1 MKKYRNLLLLLPFL
15 VLFSCME
22 DESEYSSQEKENVQV
37 DQVTVDTTDTD
48 EELPEGQLV
57 PGLHL
62 VKLKVLQGQDSVERQ
77 FKYYMPVS
85 TDASKPISLLFEFH
99 GSYEF
104 EAGEEVP
111 NPISGISETH
121 VLNQK
126 AIKEN
131 YIICYPAGWPEFQQD
146 SSGAVNW
153 AGENYT
159 RSLPFID
166 AMLKYFTQ
174 DNEPQVDPNRIY
186 STGQSSGAILSFS
199 LALHRP
205 EQFAAITP
213 RAGQSASTDPFP
225 SRAVP
230 VRVFA
235 GEKDQTVVHSAVI
248 TNMTKWAEEIGGY
261 FAADM
266 QMDSTVFEDYADV
279 TIRYWHGGKADYEIY
294 SLAGIDHNI
303 SVSSCADAM
312 FEFQKNH
319 TLDNAATPLFIT
331 TSIKEINAQCGETI
345 SFKISYTEGATL
357 GMTNTPKGWDVQ
369 LQGNEVI
376 LKAPADYFGD
386 IDRKGNITFTVT
398 QGTQAPVSCEV
409 SYNLNSPKTYF
420 EVGDIY
426 YNENFD
432 PIGVVVW
439 VNQSN
444 IREAKII
451 SPQKPGQY
459 GSILYCGNGEGLG
472 LDFQTPDRKN
482 GYQNTQDM
490 LVRNNTF
497 AEPYTADNA
506 AFVWASEY
514 SVAGEKGWYLPAI
527 EELAA
532 ANSNL
537 TLINE
542 ALTSIG
548 GQALDGN
555 VYSST
560 TQVENGAQKKTFYY
574 YNFKTGAEETKLPY
588 DNNSEYLGYIVVRAM
603 KTVTKN

>member
-1 MKKYRNLLLLLPFL
+1 MKKYRNLLLLIPFL

-235 GEKDQTVVHSAVI
+235 GEKDKTVVHSAVI

-319 TLDNAATPLFIT
+319 TLDNAAIPLFIT

-357 GMTNTPKGWDVQ
+357 EMTNTPKGWDIQ
-369 LQGNEVI
+369 LQENEVI

-386 IDRKGNITFTVT
+386 IDRKGSITFTVT

-451 SPQKPGQY
+451 SPKKPGQW
-459 GSILYCGNGEGLG
+459 GSIWYCGDGEGLG
-472 LDFQTPDRKN
+472 LDFQTPDREN

-490 LVRNNTF
+490 LARNNTF

-527 EELAA
+527 EELAV

-537 TLINE
+537 TIINE

-548 GQALDGN
+548 GQALDGS

-574 YNFKTGAEETKLPY
+574 YNFNTGTEATYLPR

-603 KTVTKN
+603 KVVTKN

>member
-1 MKKYRNLLLLLPFL
+1 MKKYRNLLLLIPFL

-376 LKAPADYFGD
+376 LKAPADYFGN

-482 GYQNTQDM
+482 GYQNTQNM
-490 LVRNNTF
+490 LARNNTF
-497 AEPYTADNA
+497 TNPYTADNA

>member
-1 MKKYRNLLLLLPFL
+1 MKKYRNLLLLIPFL

-279 TIRYWHGGKADYEIY
+279 TIRYWHGGKADYETY

-376 LKAPADYFGD
+376 LKAPADYFGN

>member
-1 MKKYRNLLLLLPFL
+1 MKKYRNLLLLIPFL

-376 LKAPADYFGD
+376 LKAPADYFGN

-497 AEPYTADNA
+497 TEPYTADNA

>member
-1 MKKYRNLLLLLPFL
+1 MKKYRNLLLLIPFL

-376 LKAPADYFGD
+376 LKAPADYFGN

-527 EELAA
+527 EDLAA

>member
-1 MKKYRNLLLLLPFL
+1 MKKYRNLLLLIPFL

-514 SVAGEKGWYLPAI
+514 SVAGEKGWYLPAN

-537 TLINE
+537 TLINQ
-542 ALTSIG
+542 AQTSIG
-548 GQALDGN
+548 GQTLDGN

>member
-1 MKKYRNLLLLLPFL
+1 MKKYRNLLLLIPFL

-451 SPQKPGQY
+451 SPKKPGQW
-459 GSILYCGNGEGLG
+459 GSIWYCGNGEGLG
-472 LDFQTPDRKN
+472 LDFHTPDRKN

-574 YNFKTGAEETKLPY
+574 YNFNTGAEETKLPY

>member
-1 MKKYRNLLLLLPFL
+1 MKKYRNLLLLIPFL

-213 RAGQSASTDPFP
+213 RVGQSASTDPFP

-472 LDFQTPDRKN
+472 LDVQTPDRKN

>member
-1 MKKYRNLLLLLPFL
+1 MKKYRNLLLLIPFL

-490 LVRNNTF
+490 LARNNTF

>member
-1 MKKYRNLLLLLPFL
+1 MKKYRNLLLLIPFL
-15 VLFSCME
+15 VLFSYME

-376 LKAPADYFGD
+376 LKAPADYFGN

>member
-1 MKKYRNLLLLLPFL
+1 MKKYRNLLLLIPFL

-62 VKLKVLQGQDSVERQ
+62 VKLKVLQGLDSVERQ
-77 FKYYMPVS
+77 LKYYMPVS

-303 SVSSCADAM
+303 SVPSCADAM

-376 LKAPADYFGD
+376 LKAPADYFGN

>member
-1 MKKYRNLLLLLPFL
+1 MKKYRNLLLLIPFL

-376 LKAPADYFGD
+376 LKAPADYFG
-386 IDRKGNITFTVT
+386 NITFTVT

>member
-1 MKKYRNLLLLLPFL
+1 MKKYRNLLLLIPFL

-376 LKAPADYFGD
+376 LKAPADYFGN

-527 EELAA
+527 EELAT

>member
-1 MKKYRNLLLLLPFL
+1 MKKYRNLLLLIPFL

-294 SLAGIDHNI
+294 YLAGIDHNI

>member
-1 MKKYRNLLLLLPFL
+1 MKKYRNLLLLIPFL

-186 STGQSSGAILSFS
+186 SIGQSSGAILSFS

>member
-1 MKKYRNLLLLLPFL
+1 MKKYRNLLLLIPFL

-451 SPQKPGQY
+451 SPQTPGQY
-459 GSILYCGNGEGLG
+459 GSILFCGNGEGLG

>member
-1 MKKYRNLLLLLPFL
+1 MKKYRNLLLLIPFL

-294 SLAGIDHNI
+294 SLAGIDHSI
-303 SVSSCADAM
+303 SVSECADAM

-319 TLDNAATPLFIT
+319 TLDNAAIPLFIT

-357 GMTNTPKGWDVQ
+357 EMTNTPKGWDIQ
-369 LQGNEVI
+369 LQENEVI

-386 IDRKGNITFTVT
+386 IDRKGSITFTVT

-451 SPQKPGQY
+451 SPKKPGQW
-459 GSILYCGNGEGLG
+459 GSIWYCGDGEGLG
-472 LDFQTPDRKN
+472 LDFQTPDREN

-490 LVRNNTF
+490 LARNNTF

-548 GQALDGN
+548 GQALDGS

-574 YNFKTGAEETKLPY
+574 YNFNTGTEATYLPR

-603 KTVTKN
+603 KVVTKN

>member
-1 MKKYRNLLLLLPFL
+1 MKKYRNLLLLIPFL

-357 GMTNTPKGWDVQ
+357 GMTNTPKGWNVQ

-451 SPQKPGQY
+451 SPKKPGQW
-459 GSILYCGNGEGLG
+459 GSIWYCGDGEGLG
-472 LDFQTPDRKN
+472 LDFHTPDREN

-490 LVRNNTF
+490 LARNNTF
-497 AEPYTADNA
+497 TNPYTADNA

>member
-1 MKKYRNLLLLLPFL
+1 MKKYRNLLLLIPFL

-451 SPQKPGQY
+451 SPKKPGQW
-459 GSILYCGNGEGLG
+459 GSIWYCGDGEGLG
-472 LDFQTPDRKN
+472 LDFHTPDRKN

>member
-1 MKKYRNLLLLLPFL
+1 MKKYRNLLLLIPFL

-376 LKAPADYFGD
+376 LKAPADYFGN

-482 GYQNTQDM
+482 GYRNTQDM

-527 EELAA
+527 EDLAA

>member
-1 MKKYRNLLLLLPFL
+1 MKKYRNLLLLIPFL

-514 SVAGEKGWYLPAI
+514 SVAGEKGWYLI
-527 EELAA
+527 CVDGY
-532 ANSNL
+532 
-537 TLINE
+537 
-542 ALTSIG
+542 SIG
-548 GQALDGN
+548 WG
-555 VYSST
+555 
-560 TQVENGAQKKTFYY
+560 
-574 YNFKTGAEETKLPY
+574 KLA
-588 DNNSEYLGYIVVRAM
+588 GGIM
-603 KTVTKN
+603 KNHYPKGLRMVDIT

>member
-1 MKKYRNLLLLLPFL
+1 MKKYRNLLLLIPFL

-376 LKAPADYFGD
+376 LKAPADYFGN

-472 LDFQTPDRKN
+472 LDFQTQDRKN

>member
-1 MKKYRNLLLLLPFL
+1 MKKYRNLLLLIPFL

-279 TIRYWHGGKADYEIY
+279 TIRYWHGGKADYELY

-472 LDFQTPDRKN
+472 LDVQTPDRKN

>member
-1 MKKYRNLLLLLPFL
+1 MKKYRNLLLLIPFL

-376 LKAPADYFGD
+376 LKAPADYFGN

-444 IREAKII
+444 IRVAKTI

>member
-1 MKKYRNLLLLLPFL
+1 MKKYRNLLLLIPFL

-261 FAADM
+261 FVADM

-376 LKAPADYFGD
+376 LKAPADSFGN

>member
-1 MKKYRNLLLLLPFL
+1 MKKYRNLLLLIPFL

-77 FKYYMPVS
+77 FKYYMPVY

-376 LKAPADYFGD
+376 LKAPADYFGN

>member
-1 MKKYRNLLLLLPFL
+1 MKKYRNLLLLIPFL

-174 DNEPQVDPNRIY
+174 DNEPQVDPNRVY

-376 LKAPADYFGD
+376 LKAPADYFGN

>member
-1 MKKYRNLLLLLPFL
+1 MKKYRNLLLLIPFL

-261 FAADM
+261 FVADM

-376 LKAPADYFGD
+376 LKAPADYFGN

>member
-1 MKKYRNLLLLLPFL
+1 MKKYRNLLLLIPFL

-279 TIRYWHGGKADYEIY
+279 TIRYWHGGKADNEIY

-376 LKAPADYFGD
+376 LKAPADYFGN

>member
-1 MKKYRNLLLLLPFL
+1 MKKYRNLLLLIPFL

-376 LKAPADYFGD
+376 LKAPADYFGN

-409 SYNLNSPKTYF
+409 SYNLNSPKPYF

-497 AEPYTADNA
+497 AESYTADNA

-514 SVAGEKGWYLPAI
+514 SVAGEKGWYLI
-527 EELAA
+527 TVDGYSTGWGKLA
-532 ANSNL
+532 
-537 TLINE
+537 
-542 ALTSIG
+542 G
-548 GQALDGN
+548 GIMKNHYPKGLR
-555 VYSST
+555 
-560 TQVENGAQKKTFYY
+560 KR
-574 YNFKTGAEETKLPY
+574 LP
-588 DNNSEYLGYIVVRAM
+588 
-603 KTVTKN
+603 

>member
-1 MKKYRNLLLLLPFL
+1 MKKYRNLLLLIPCL

-376 LKAPADYFGD
+376 LKAPADYFGN

>member
-1 MKKYRNLLLLLPFL
+1 MKKYRTLLLLIPFL

-213 RAGQSASTDPFP
+213 RAGQRASTDPFP

-376 LKAPADYFGD
+376 LKAPADYFGN

>member
-1 MKKYRNLLLLLPFL
+1 MKKYRNLLLLIPFL

-451 SPQKPGQY
+451 SPKKPGQW
-459 GSILYCGNGEGLG
+459 GSIWYCGDGEGLG
-472 LDFQTPDRKN
+472 LDFQTPDREN

>member
-1 MKKYRNLLLLLPFL
+1 MKKYRNLLLLIPFL

-472 LDFQTPDRKN
+472 LDFHTPDREN
-482 GYQNTQDM
+482 GYQNTQNM
-490 LVRNNTF
+490 LARNNTF
-497 AEPYTADNA
+497 TNPYTADNA

-560 TQVENGAQKKTFYY
+560 TQVENDAQKKTFYY

>member
-1 MKKYRNLLLLLPFL
+1 MKKYRNLLLLIPFL

-369 LQGNEVI
+369 LQGHEVI

>member
-1 MKKYRNLLLLLPFL
+1 MKKYRNLLLLIPFL

-279 TIRYWHGGKADYEIY
+279 TIRYWHGAKADYEIY

-376 LKAPADYFGD
+376 LKAPADYFGN

>member
-1 MKKYRNLLLLLPFL
+1 MKKYRNLLLLIPFL

-261 FAADM
+261 FAADL

-376 LKAPADYFGD
+376 LKAPADYFGN

-439 VNQSN
+439 VN
-444 IREAKII
+444 
-451 SPQKPGQY
+451 
-459 GSILYCGNGEGLG
+459 
-472 LDFQTPDRKN
+472 
-482 GYQNTQDM
+482 
-490 LVRNNTF
+490 
-497 AEPYTADNA
+497 
-506 AFVWASEY
+506 
-514 SVAGEKGWYLPAI
+514 
-527 EELAA
+527 
-532 ANSNL
+532 
-537 TLINE
+537 
-542 ALTSIG
+542 
-548 GQALDGN
+548 
-555 VYSST
+555 
-560 TQVENGAQKKTFYY
+560 
-574 YNFKTGAEETKLPY
+574 
-588 DNNSEYLGYIVVRAM
+588 
-603 KTVTKN
+603 